1 MISRALSVLVLL
13 VCLTL
18 TTRAEVQVRVTLLE
32 PANTPYTVQVVA
44 HPDYNSNTTFFV
56 GQSQSAAETNRYMYL
71 PGADVLQARE
81 NEVKPVDAGQSTPWI
96 DLSKYVEGNDLATVQ
111 FFFVPVAQF
120 GKTGVKARI
129 DVATSP
135 ADKDIVRSITEHD
148 PGNIIAIRVPRDPVK
163 DKEWLISIREDT
175 ARRMKE
181 IRALNLP
188 EGPLPR
194 KIWMMTGFRPWGM
207 YTDPAITESD
217 FQVIRELGM
226 NGYWDFTPETW
237 KLGQKYGIDRTT
249 VYWRDAGAPPTAKL
263 DWELLEKHMDDVYQ
277 RNIASTR
284 KIFGDKIPPAVA
296 DLMDEPAGLA
306 FKGPE
311 YDVEFAK
318 FLQAKGFTPD
328 FFGKKTWD
336 EVKAIRTDST
346 YLWWDYFKTRKELN
360 MADLPTRRLFYWSAY
375 FLTYVNTRIYALG
388 TKYVEKYAPEI
399 VGTRVNTGPPW
410 WYDYGTIPRGIEAFD
425 MVSMRGVTMPFN
437 EDWIG
442 NGDPRWPLE
451 ITAFLADWDRAPFLP
466 ANPIAGGYLTRDANR
481 TAVKLR
487 LFGFL
492 SRDCKVFDFYY
503 YGPSYGQFDHWSDN
517 RSMVQGVAE
526 LSRDIGRADNIL
538 WEAHPPKTKV
548 ALLYSKSWPVWK
560 EDDTEQ
566 VEFMMTYL
574 ALLHAGI
581 PVDIVSD
588 EMVADGRLAKGGY
601 QCLYAVTES
610 VPVKAAAAI
619 DAWVKAGGRLWA
631 AGWAGS
637 RDEYNTPTDAWNAML
652 GIKARSWK
660 PVGDLKRY
668 GEMINY
674 ADERRPYF
682 SRHCTLTPADGK
694 AIAGGKYLNAV
705 EAVVPAGET
714 QVQAYQRKYG
724 EGLVQVVPWTTGK
737 DYIDG
742 SKRVDGALAKGAVI
756 YPSDVRRD
764 IIAGLAFTTVQQAA
778 TTSEN
783 QILAMPLWSKTQ
795 GVILIAN
802 YTGNPTEA
810 MTVAF
815 QAPIT
820 VKSVTSLR
828 NGKLKFTRRGNR
840 IACTMP
846 VHDVTDMLLIND

>member
-1 MISRALSVLVLL
+1 
-13 VCLTL
+13 
-18 TTRAEVQVRVTLLE
+18 
-32 PANTPYTVQVVA
+32 
-44 HPDYNSNTTFFV
+44 
-56 GQSQSAAETNRYMYL
+56 
-71 PGADVLQARE
+71 
-81 NEVKPVDAGQSTPWI
+81 
-96 DLSKYVEGNDLATVQ
+96 
-111 FFFVPVAQF
+111 
-120 GKTGVKARI
+120 
-129 DVATSP
+129 
-135 ADKDIVRSITEHD
+135 
-148 PGNIIAIRVPRDPVK
+148 
-163 DKEWLISIREDT
+163 
-175 ARRMKE
+175 
-181 IRALNLP
+181 
-188 EGPLPR
+188 
-194 KIWMMTGFRPWGM
+194 
-207 YTDPAITESD
+207 
-217 FQVIRELGM
+217 
-226 NGYWDFTPETW
+226 
-237 KLGQKYGIDRTT
+237 
-249 VYWRDAGAPPTAKL
+249 
-263 DWELLEKHMDDVYQ
+263 
-277 RNIASTR
+277 
-284 KIFGDKIPPAVA
+284 
-296 DLMDEPAGLA
+296 MDEPAGLA

-318 FLQAKGFTPD
+318 FLQAEGFTPD

-375 FLTYVNTRIYALG
+375 FLTYVNTRVYALG

-517 RSMVQGVAE
+517 RPMVQGVAE
-526 LSRDIGRADNIL
+526 LSRDIGRADTIL
-538 WEAHPPKTKV
+538 WEGHPPKAKV
-548 ALLYSKSWPVWK
+548 ALLYTKSWPVWK

-588 EMVADGRLAKGGY
+588 EQVADGRFAKSGY
-601 QCLYAVTES
+601 QVLYVVNES
-610 VPVKAAAAI
+610 VPAKAAAAI
-619 DAWVKAGGRLWA
+619 DAWVKGGGKLWA
-631 AGWAGS
+631 EGWAGA
-637 RDEYNTPTDAWNAML
+637 RDEYNTPTDAWDAML
-652 GIKARSWK
+652 GFEGRTWK

-668 GEMINY
+668 GELTNY

-682 SRHCTLTPADGK
+682 SRQCMSMDDK
-694 AIAGGKYLNAV
+694 AIARMKKLFSQPDPKPEDQTALTPVRLYGRH
-705 EAVVPAGET
+705 
-714 QVQAYQRKYG
+714 AYYK
-724 EGLVQVVPWTTGK
+724 GLVQWVPWTAGK

-742 SKRVDGALAKGAVI
+742 SKVVDGSCAKGAVI
-756 YPSDVRRD
+756 YPSDGRREV
-764 IIAGLAFTTVQQAA
+764 ITGFAREAVTPPA
-778 TTSEN
+778 TTSAN
-783 QILAMPLWSKTQ
+783 QVLAYPLWSKTQ

-802 YTGNPTEA
+802 YTGNPAEGVVVT
-810 MTVAF
+810 F
-815 QAPIT
+815 QAPVM

-828 NGKLKFTRRGNR
+828 SGKLKFTRRGNR